1 MDNLYVALPVTIRF
15 EKCSLTVLPANAT
28 PSWPRIHADPAFVNP
43 NRSDSTNKDF
53 PGLPTREEAVRWY
66 AETAGYDIP
75 EVELAWASAFA
86 LFRDSI
92 IFQGIAAR

>member
-1 MDNLYVALPVTIRF
+1 MI
-15 EKCSLTVLPANAT
+15 SANAT
-28 PSWPRIHADPAFVNP
+28 KGWPRIHADPAFLGSD
-43 NRSDSTNKDF
+43 RSDSTSKDF
-53 PGLPTREEAVRWY
+53 PGLPTREEAVKWY

-75 EVELAWASAFA
+75 DTELTWASSFA